1 MHTAFTVT
9 DIKLHI
15 NISFEYFWFLSR
27 WHLTHKYIKPDWLI
41 TASHLRH
48 LSYYKNMLK
57 ETWRLLF
64 KTLLLKILVAWLLC
78 IANVALRW
86 VKYMNKAPF
95 TLVES
100 ASGSS
105 RSADPRWA
113 RGWQVHDHSAVAE
126 RIRPTVLYG
135 LSNRN
140 RLPVLFHP
148 TVIWSNPP
156 DGWGMDQLGF
166 WQVSTDIGH
175 LSVNICHPI
184 ESNGWSNQGL
194 TVSTDR
200 RTRSVC
206 QRETGLRPL
215 LHGLSVQIRLSVF

>member
-95 TLVES
+95 TLVEF

-140 RLPVLFHP
+140 KQTACPFPSDCHLIQSARRMGNGSARILAGV
-148 TVIWSNPP
+148 N
-156 DGWGMDQLGF
+156 
-166 WQVSTDIGH
+166 GH
-175 LSVNICHPI
+175 WTLV
-184 ESNGWSNQGL
+184 
-194 TVSTDR
+194 R
-200 RTRSVC
+200 
-206 QRETGLRPL
+206 
-215 LHGLSVQIRLSVF
+215 

>member
-105 RSADPRWA
+105 RSADPGWA
-113 RGWQVHDHSAVAE
+113 RGWQVQSG
-126 RIRPTVLYG
+126 YG
-135 LSNRN
+135 
-140 RLPVLFHP
+140 PLFSMGCQ
-148 TVIWSNPP
+148 IE
-156 DGWGMDQLGF
+156 
-166 WQVSTDIGH
+166 TDC
-175 LSVNICHPI
+175 LSV
-184 ESNGWSNQGL
+184 S
-194 TVSTDR
+194 
-200 RTRSVC
+200 
-206 QRETGLRPL
+206 
-215 LHGLSVQIRLSVF
+215 IRLSSDPIRQADGEWISSDFGRCQRTLDTCLLTSATP